1 MSCGQLYLV
10 SGPSGS
16 GKTTLCQRLASE
28 GLAHYSTSCTTR
40 APREGEVNG
49 EHYHFLSVEEFNR
62 RVATGDFLEHAQV
75 HNNHY
80 GTRTSEVT
88 RFLESGQ
95 DVVMDI
101 DVQGAALVRK
111 NTHPLVQRALLD
123 LFVMP
128 ANDEELESRLR
139 GRGTDPEEVIT
150 LRLENA
156 RAEIEHWPQYTYR
169 LLSSDRETDF
179 HLFKELL
186 VTQRL
191 RTSLQHSQSH

>member
-16 GKTTLCQRLASE
+16 GKTTLCQRLAAE
-28 GLAHYSTSCTTR
+28 GLAYYSISCTTR
-40 APREGEVNG
+40 APREGEANG
-49 EHYHFLSVEEFNR
+49 EHYHFLSEDEFNR
-62 RVATGDFLEHAQV
+62 RVAAGDFLEHARV
-75 HNNHY
+75 HNNQY
-80 GTRTSEVT
+80 GTLTSEVT
-88 RFLESGQ
+88 RFLEAGK

-101 DVQGAALVRK
+101 DIQGAAIVRE
-111 NTHPLVQRALLD
+111 NTNPIIQKSLLD

-139 GRGTDPEEVIT
+139 GRGTDPEEVIS
-150 LRLENA
+150 LRLKNA
-156 RAEIEHWPQYTYR
+156 RAEIKHWPHYTYR

-186 VTQRL
+186 LTQRL
-191 RTSLQHSQSH
+191 RTSLQAY

>member
-16 GKTTLCQRLASE
+16 GKTTLCQRLAAE
-28 GLAHYSTSCTTR
+28 GLSYYSISCTTR
-40 APREGEVNG
+40 APREGEANG
-49 EHYHFLSVEEFNR
+49 EHYHFLSEDEFNR
-62 RVATGDFLEHAQV
+62 RVAAGDFLEHARV
-75 HNNHY
+75 HNNQY
-80 GTRTSEVT
+80 GTLTSEVT
-88 RFLESGQ
+88 RFLEAGK

-101 DVQGAALVRK
+101 DIQGAAIVRE
-111 NTHPLVQRALLD
+111 NTNPIIQKSLLD

-139 GRGTDPEEVIT
+139 GRGTDPEEVIS
-150 LRLENA
+150 LRLKNA
-156 RAEIEHWPQYTYR
+156 RAEIEHWPHYTYR

-186 VTQRL
+186 LTQRL
-191 RTSLQHSQSH
+191 RTSLQAY